1 MDIRSMKDGDLDS
14 VAELYLAAYHANWSV
29 PGARA
34 YIEKFYRF
42 EPESSLVA
50 VEDGRIGGAI
60 LAYTFEREFGVVLY
74 IQELMVHPDFQSRG
88 IGKTLIGKI
97 REGLSKMPRRVKVT
111 PLVKAD
117 TTVLNFYNSLGFEKD
132 KVVSFSLDIE

>member
-1 MDIRSMKDGDLDS
+1 MDIRSMKDGDLDAVS
-14 VAELYLAAYHANWSV
+14 ELYLAAYRASWSAA
-29 PGARA
+29 GARA

-42 EPESSLVA
+42 EPASCQVA
-50 VEDGRIGGAI
+50 LDDGRVAGAI
-60 LAYTFEREFGVVLY
+60 LAYTFERETGVVLY

-88 IGKTLIGKI
+88 IGKKLVGKL
-97 REGLSKMPRRVKVT
+97 REALTKGPSKVKIT

-117 TTVLNFYNSLGFEKD
+117 TTVLNFYNSLGFDKD

>member
-1 MDIRSMKDGDLDS
+1 MDIRSMKDGDLDP
-14 VAELYLAAYHANWSV
+14 VAGLYIAAYRASWSI
-29 PGARA
+29 PSARA

-42 EPESSLVA
+42 EPASCMVA
-50 VEDGRIGGAI
+50 LEDGRIGGAI

-74 IQELMVHPDFQSRG
+74 IQELMVHPDCQSRG
-88 IGKTLIGKI
+88 IGKALVGRV
-97 REGLSKMPRRVKVT
+97 REGLSKTPTRVKVT

-132 KVVSFSLDIE
+132 KAVSFSLDIE